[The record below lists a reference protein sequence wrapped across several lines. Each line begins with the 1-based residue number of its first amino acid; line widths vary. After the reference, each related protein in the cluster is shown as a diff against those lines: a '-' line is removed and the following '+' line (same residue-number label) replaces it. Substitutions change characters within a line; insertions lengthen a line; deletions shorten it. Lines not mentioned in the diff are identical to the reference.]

1 MINLRNIKFW
11 IFDLDNTLYS
21 STANIFSKIDK
32 KMCQFIIDEL
42 HVDEEEALKI
52 KNKYFLEHGTTLN
65 GLMKKHN
72 INAERFLEFVH
83 DIDYSFLNKN
93 EILNKELKKLPGK
106 KIIFTNG
113 SKKHA
118 KITIEKLGIKDN
130 FSVIFDIVDSDYIP
144 KPDITPY
151 KKLISD
157 NRIICSESIFFEDIA
172 KNLIPAHKLG
182 MKTAWIENN
191 DKYCKE
197 GFDGYHIDFR
207 VKNLTKFLEDIN
219 NKVA

>member
-1 MINLRNIKFW
+1 MISLKNIKFW

-21 STANIFSKIDK
+21 STTNIFSKIDK

-42 HVDEEEALKI
+42 HVDETEALEI

-93 EILNKELKKLPGK
+93 EILNKELKKLTGK

-118 KITIEKLGIKDN
+118 ETTIE
-130 FSVIFDIVDSDYIP
+130 P
-144 KPDITPY
+144 
-151 KKLISD
+151 
-157 NRIICSESIFFEDIA
+157 
-172 KNLIPAHKLG
+172 H
-182 MKTAWIENN
+182 
-191 DKYCKE
+191 
-197 GFDGYHIDFR
+197 
-207 VKNLTKFLEDIN
+207 
-219 NKVA
+219 

>member
-1 MINLRNIKFW
+1 MIDLKKIKFW

-42 HVDEEEALKI
+42 RVDEAEALKI

-93 EILNKELKKLPGK
+93 EMLNNEIKKLPGK

-118 KITIEKLGIKDN
+118 KTTIEKLGIKDN
-130 FSVIFDIVDSDYIP
+130 FSVIFDIVDSNYIP
-144 KPDITPY
+144 KPDIAPY
-151 KKLISD
+151 KKLISE
-157 NRIICSESIFFEDIA
+157 NRIKCSESIFFEDIA
-172 KNLIPAHKLG
+172 KNLLPAHKLG

-197 GFDGYHIDFR
+197 GFNGHHIDFR

-219 NKVA
+219 KKVA

>member
-1 MINLRNIKFW
+1 MISLKNIKFW

-21 STANIFSKIDK
+21 STTNIFSKIDK

-42 HVDEEEALKI
+42 SVNETEALKI
-52 KNKYFLEHGTTLN
+52 KNKYFHEHGTTLN

-93 EILNKELKKLPGK
+93 EKLNYELKKLPGL

-118 KITIEKLGIKDN
+118 ETTILKLGIKDN
-130 FSVIFDIVDSDYIP
+130 FSGIFDIVDSDYIP
-144 KPDITPY
+144 KPDIAPY
-151 KKLISD
+151 KKLID
-157 NRIICSESIFFEDIA
+157 KYRIDCSKSIFFEDIA
-172 KNLIPAHKLG
+172 KNLLPAHQLG
-182 MKTAWIENN
+182 IKTAWIEND

-197 GFDGYHIDFR
+197 GFDGNHVDFR

-219 NKVA
+219 KKVA